1 MTIKTGS
8 VEEAWIIF
16 KAIAREHKTVASF
29 IQKTQRMDKQ
39 DKLMYVEGLLHEA
52 KELVKCG
59 GDKPPGYALKGKNR
73 RFDSV
78 GARKIHFKEATLC
91 HFTNPRNLRS
101 KTSDFRRSCT
111 VRRELGKPRL
121 RVQRRSRF

>member
-39 DKLMYVEGLLHEA
+39 DKLMYVEGLLHEV
-52 KELVKCG
+52 KELV
-59 GDKPPGYALKGKNR
+59 
-73 RFDSV
+73 
-78 GARKIHFKEATLC
+78 
-91 HFTNPRNLRS
+91 
-101 KTSDFRRSCT
+101 
-111 VRRELGKPRL
+111 
-121 RVQRRSRF
+121 

>member
-39 DKLMYVEGLLHEA
+39 DKILYVEGLLHEA
-52 KELVKCG
+52 SELV
-59 GDKPPGYALKGKNR
+59 
-73 RFDSV
+73 
-78 GARKIHFKEATLC
+78 
-91 HFTNPRNLRS
+91 
-101 KTSDFRRSCT
+101 
-111 VRRELGKPRL
+111 
-121 RVQRRSRF
+121 